1 MPGSRPMAFPAA
13 DPLPF
18 WRAGPV
24 KEAIQAFVARV
35 CTEGSPEWGP
45 ETERIAV
52 VDNDGTLWPEQPVPF
67 QAAFAFDELRRC
79 IVSQPALAADPLVP
93 AAAAGDLAAP
103 LAGAHIVDM
112 RRDWR
117 VVFAA
122 E

>member
-1 MPGSRPMAFPAA
+1 LPGPHPMAFPAA

-24 KEAIQAFVARV
+24 KEAIQAFVACV
-35 CTEGSPEWGP
+35 CTEGLPEWGP

-67 QAAFAFDELRRC
+67 QAAFALDERRC
-79 IVSQPALAADPLVP
+79 RIVSQPALAADPLVQ
-93 AAAAGDLAAP
+93 AALAGDLAAP